1 MPVLTPHLLYV
12 SASDKS
18 APFSS
23 ISAALL
29 RAVAG
34 DTVLVGAGRYSPSAT
49 QEHFPLYVPPG
60 VALAGAGQGESV
72 IDGEGV
78 QDISFRPVQEAQS
91 LVLLGDGSALSGV
104 SVIHGGGNGIG
115 NQPGARVLVIR
126 NEIRGHGQHGI
137 IVSGPQE
144 AVITDNMFLDNGAKR
159 FAPPTPRGI
168 QGRQGHHI
176 FVQAKAGVDNRV
188 IIADNSMTRAF
199 ADGVAMVVF
208 FDEPAGVVM
217 HVSLINNLI
226 EHSERRGLTIAASFH
241 PPGTQVTVE
250 AHRNVIRDNAE
261 CAIAARAA
269 QPLAPTRIE
278 ASCLRL
284 RLFDN
289 DCHHSAEGIVLFG
302 GLGPADGNLL
312 EATIVRNLI
321 AGMSRHAV
329 RIIGGVGFHGYG
341 AYRNRVRAVIGHN
354 RLTEI
359 GDVPIFMQGGVAEA
373 QEEAVG
379 NEVLAHVIDNELPA
393 SAGKRAIV
401 VNDGLSG
408 NTVSVDESS
417 QAHVRVGGVTPFRS

>member
-49 QEHFPLYVPPG
+49 QERFPLYVPPG

-144 AVITDNMFLDNGAKR
+144 AVITDNIFLDNGTKR

-341 AYRNRVRAVIGHN
+341 AYRNRVRAVISHN

>member
-144 AVITDNMFLDNGAKR
+144 AVITDNMFLDNGTKR
-159 FAPPTPRGI
+159 FAPPRL
-168 QGRQGHHI
+168 
-176 FVQAKAGVDNRV
+176 
-188 IIADNSMTRAF
+188 
-199 ADGVAMVVF
+199 VV
-208 FDEPAGVVM
+208 
-217 HVSLINNLI
+217 
-226 EHSERRGLTIAASFH
+226 
-241 PPGTQVTVE
+241 
-250 AHRNVIRDNAE
+250 
-261 CAIAARAA
+261 
-269 QPLAPTRIE
+269 
-278 ASCLRL
+278 
-284 RLFDN
+284 
-289 DCHHSAEGIVLFG
+289 
-302 GLGPADGNLL
+302 
-312 EATIVRNLI
+312 
-321 AGMSRHAV
+321 SRAV
-329 RIIGGVGFHGYG
+329 RAIIS
-341 AYRNRVRAVIGHN
+341 
-354 RLTEI
+354 LCK
-359 GDVPIFMQGGVAEA
+359 PK
-373 QEEAVG
+373 
-379 NEVLAHVIDNELPA
+379 PA
-393 SAGKRAIV
+393 STTA
-401 VNDGLSG
+401 
-408 NTVSVDESS
+408 SS
-417 QAHVRVGGVTPFRS
+417 SRITA

>member
-1 MPVLTPHLLYV
+1 
-12 SASDKS
+12 
-18 APFSS
+18 
-23 ISAALL
+23 
-29 RAVAG
+29 
-34 DTVLVGAGRYSPSAT
+34 
-49 QEHFPLYVPPG
+49 
-60 VALAGAGQGESV
+60 
-72 IDGEGV
+72 
-78 QDISFRPVQEAQS
+78 
-91 LVLLGDGSALSGV
+91 
-104 SVIHGGGNGIG
+104 
-115 NQPGARVLVIR
+115 
-126 NEIRGHGQHGI
+126 
-137 IVSGPQE
+137 
-144 AVITDNMFLDNGAKR
+144 
-159 FAPPTPRGI
+159 
-168 QGRQGHHI
+168 
-176 FVQAKAGVDNRV
+176 VQAKAGVDNRV

-341 AYRNRVRAVIGHN
+341 AYRNRVRAVISHN